1 LTPFRQARLAAQ
13 QLRERHYGEAT
24 QTRLRSS
31 DLIACIAAVDA
42 EDFDITLARPDDSA
56 LSGADAVLVRAFRQI
71 IVRDDVD
78 VPERAFLVAHEFGHW
93 VLHPEE
99 QEGCRK
105 VIASHLDPAEDDT
118 LGDKRVEAYGARE
131 RAELQANLFAR
142 ELLLPHS
149 LARALFLAGRTARQ
163 IAAELELPLELVRQQ
178 LLDAVLLPHD
188 AISEESPEPALSPTT
203 EQRDAAR
210 SDARTSL
217 VVAGP
222 GTGKTATLLMR
233 IEHLLANG
241 AKPAELLVLTFS
253 NRAAR
258 ELVDRLEAAGVPG
271 AHKMWV
277 GTFHAFG
284 LEFLRKNHERFG
296 LRPGFSV
303 ADKMAQIALL
313 EPHIYGLP
321 LRSFN
326 PLGDPLPWL
335 DQVVKTIQRAKDEL
349 LDAEAFGKMVED
361 SAAHSDA
368 NRLARERDVVTL
380 YRHYESLLLANGGLV
395 DFGDLIMLP
404 ARALGAGIGECL
416 PSVGRFRHLLVDEY
430 QDVNRAS
437 AELVKAL
444 AANADSLWVV
454 GDPRQAIYRFRGASM
469 RNIVR
474 FGDDFPKH
482 RVFRLNG
489 NWRSFEEIVRLVEH
503 TGRDDN
509 PLQGVLPLD
518 GVAPIRGQGG
528 LRPTLVSC
536 DDPSIAHGELVS
548 RVLGLHS
555 EGVAYRDQVILASR
569 HDTCDAAAAA
579 LVTAGIPVLHL
590 GDIFQRPEVKDLL
603 ALLQLFVDRSGSAL
617 VRIAQLP
624 GLALPAEDLDLLL
637 AHLRRTRPEP
647 LSWLTA
653 PPIGL
658 SVAGVAA
665 LQRWRETFAGLS
677 ARDSPWDVACTLLF
691 DRTGWL
697 AAYEAGDDLQAVTR
711 RLALWQ
717 VIYYLRVPDGGR
729 AYQTVGTF
737 LTRLRRRLRLA
748 EDRDLRIPP
757 PEAERLDAVAVMTI
771 HQSKGLE
778 FEAVHLMD
786 VDARHFERSD
796 DAAWLP
802 TAFTQTTGGVDE
814 AKSEASNKLYVA
826 LSRARSHLTLYEEK
840 SYYKAA
846 CTPTVQRASHLL
858 DRVVGK
864 LVQADNTSTTR
875 RTAPGP
881 SLPVDLKEFVTYR
894 TCPRRYYYDVLR
906 QLTPASGLHPAA
918 RIESAVLRELFVPY
932 GDDVSTPVNDVELEL
947 SRLPEDYEVARPYL
961 RAYADQL
968 LQAGREWSGAD
979 RVAMAAPVDVVCD
992 GLPMRVT
999 PHRITRLG
1007 NAVTLHFVRAQPSSP
1022 LAKQHKAIRWVL
1034 KHLNEAHAPLRFQG
1048 SLHVLGT
1055 RQTEPVAPYGHLV
1068 PDFNLT
1074 RFAQALSDGQFSAAP
1089 SSWVCPGCRHF
1100 LYCPA

>member
-1 LTPFRQARLAAQ
+1 M
-13 QLRERHYGEAT
+13 RERHCGEAT
-24 QTRLRSS
+24 PTGIRSS

-105 VIASHLDPAEDDT
+105 VIVSHLNPAEDDT
-118 LGDKRVEAYGARE
+118 LGAKRVEAYGARE

-142 ELLLPHS
+142 DLLLPHA
-149 LARALFLAGRTARQ
+149 LARALFDAGRTAGQ

-188 AISEESPEPALSPTT
+188 AISEESPEPALSPTI

-241 AKPAELLVLTFS
+241 TMPAELLVLTFS

-271 AHKMWV
+271 AHEMWV

-296 LRPGFSV
+296 LRPEFGV

-335 DQVVKTIQRAKDEL
+335 DQVVKTTQRAKDEL
-349 LDAEAFGKMVED
+349 LDAEAFGTMVED
-361 SAAHSDA
+361 SAARSDA
-368 NRLARERDVVTL
+368 DRLARERDVATL
-380 YRHYESLLLANGGLV
+380 YRHYESLLRAHGGLV

-404 ARALGAGIGECL
+404 ARALGAGMGEFL
-416 PSVGRFRHLLVDEY
+416 PSVGRFRHMLVDEY

-474 FGDDFPKH
+474 FEDDFPKH

-548 RVLGLHS
+548 RARAAGPRRRLSRPGDPGQQARHLRCRGGGLGGRRHS
-555 EGVAYRDQVILASR
+555 GVASGRHLSTPGGERPAGAAAIVCRSLGKCARADRAIAGIGPARRRPGPSACPSSTYPPRALILAHRSADR
-569 HDTCDAAAAA
+569 PVRRGRSCVAAVARN
-579 LVTAGIPVLHL
+579 LCWIERT
-590 GDIFQRPEVKDLL
+590 RL
-603 ALLQLFVDRSGSAL
+603 ALGRRVHGAVRSHRMARGIRSGRRLASGDATTRAL
-617 VRIAQLP
+617 A
-624 GLALPAEDLDLLL
+624 DHLLL
-637 AHLRRTRPEP
+637 A
-647 LSWLTA
+647 
-653 PPIGL
+653 
-658 SVAGVAA
+658 
-665 LQRWRETFAGLS
+665 
-677 ARDSPWDVACTLLF
+677 
-691 DRTGWL
+691 
-697 AAYEAGDDLQAVTR
+697 
-711 RLALWQ
+711 
-717 VIYYLRVPDGGR
+717 
-729 AYQTVGTF
+729 
-737 LTRLRRRLRLA
+737 
-748 EDRDLRIPP
+748 
-757 PEAERLDAVAVMTI
+757 
-771 HQSKGLE
+771 
-778 FEAVHLMD
+778 
-786 VDARHFERSD
+786 RS
-796 DAAWLP
+796 
-802 TAFTQTTGGVDE
+802 
-814 AKSEASNKLYVA
+814 
-826 LSRARSHLTLYEEK
+826 
-840 SYYKAA
+840 
-846 CTPTVQRASHLL
+846 
-858 DRVVGK
+858 
-864 LVQADNTSTTR
+864 
-875 RTAPGP
+875 
-881 SLPVDLKEFVTYR
+881 
-894 TCPRRYYYDVLR
+894 
-906 QLTPASGLHPAA
+906 
-918 RIESAVLRELFVPY
+918 
-932 GDDVSTPVNDVELEL
+932 
-947 SRLPEDYEVARPYL
+947 
-961 RAYADQL
+961 
-968 LQAGREWSGAD
+968 
-979 RVAMAAPVDVVCD
+979 
-992 GLPMRVT
+992 
-999 PHRITRLG
+999 
-1007 NAVTLHFVRAQPSSP
+1007 
-1022 LAKQHKAIRWVL
+1022 
-1034 KHLNEAHAPLRFQG
+1034 
-1048 SLHVLGT
+1048 
-1055 RQTEPVAPYGHLV
+1055 
-1068 PDFNLT
+1068 
-1074 RFAQALSDGQFSAAP
+1074 
-1089 SSWVCPGCRHF
+1089 
-1100 LYCPA
+1100 